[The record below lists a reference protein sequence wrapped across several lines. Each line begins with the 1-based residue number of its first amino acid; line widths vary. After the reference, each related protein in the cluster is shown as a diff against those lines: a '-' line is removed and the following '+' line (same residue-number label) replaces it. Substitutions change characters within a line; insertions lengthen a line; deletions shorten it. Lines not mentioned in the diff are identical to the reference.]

1 MIVPAIFSGP
11 LALMSSG
18 IGRAAAIALAIVLG
32 ITAYTLAVAHF
43 ARQGV
48 ADRVQTRIV
57 TKIQREQGRETIRR
71 ETVLQKVQVRS
82 QRDIATIQKQQA
94 RIDQLVQESNRA
106 SIAHDNDSCLSAE
119 QLLRIAAVR

>member
-11 LALMSSG
+11 LALVSSG
-18 IGRAAAIALAIVLG
+18 IGRAAAIALAIVLAIG
-32 ITAYTLAVAHF
+32 AYTLAVAHF

-82 QRDIATIQKQQA
+82 QRDIATIQRQAA
-94 RIDQLVQESNRA
+94 RIEQLVQESNRA
-106 SIAHDNDSCLSAE
+106 SIANDADACLDPAAV
-119 QLLRIAAVR
+119 LRIAAVR

>member
-1 MIVPAIFSGP
+1 MIPILAGPVAFFST
-11 LALMSSG
+11 G
-18 IGRAAAIALAIVLG
+18 IGRAAGIALGIVLAIAL
-32 ITAYTLAVAHF
+32 YTGAVAHF

-57 TKIQREQGRETIRR
+57 TKIQREQGRETVRR

-94 RIDQLVQESNRA
+94 HIDQLVQESQRA
-106 SIAHDNDSCLSAE
+106 SIAHDNDACLSAE